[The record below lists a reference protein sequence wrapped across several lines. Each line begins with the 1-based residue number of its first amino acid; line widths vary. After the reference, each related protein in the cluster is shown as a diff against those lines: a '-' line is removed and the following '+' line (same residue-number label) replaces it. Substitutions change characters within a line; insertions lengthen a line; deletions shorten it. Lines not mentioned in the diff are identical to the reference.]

1 MPVTVLTN
9 EDSIKLN
16 EELLRRQQ
24 QPNLGFPT
32 VTQDP
37 EYEAQVALDK
47 RRNKHLYEEIETKY
61 IRERMSG
68 LGDTTADS
76 RRKITSRKLE
86 PKAKYNEAETK
97 SAKFA
102 IRMRKELDTL
112 IELENSGFSPLNMR
126 DQSVLHIPFIR
137 QPGFINNMAKSTK
150 FQIYDNA
157 VKNFTMAQLRDV
169 SGAVIGAEEIR
180 TGMPLYMP
188 IFGDGMQNIMEKRQ
202 RREDVLGAMIAS
214 SNGAYERTLESM
226 SKGKRVAEAS
236 LADQERLLLE
246 EEAKTDPVLRG
257 KIKNY
262 QEELIRAANL
272 RLKRN

>member
-1 MPVTVLTN
+1 MPITVLTPQEIRELD
-9 EDSIKLN
+9 ED
-16 EELLRRQQ
+16 LLTQQ
-24 QPNLGFPT
+24 QTAGARFPSIT
-32 VTQDP
+32 MSP
-37 EYEAQVALDK
+37 EYQDRVDLE
-47 RRNKHLYEEIETKY
+47 
-61 IRERMSG
+61 MSG
-68 LGDTTADS
+68 NSDTTAD
-76 RRKITSRKLE
+76 RRIITSRKPE
-86 PKAKYNEAETK
+86 AKTKFNEAENK
-97 SAKFA
+97 SGKFA

-112 IELENSGFSPLNMR
+112 IALEESGFSPLNVR
-126 DQSVLHIPFIR
+126 DQSVLLTPFIR

-157 VKNFTMAQLRDV
+157 VRNFTMAQLRDV

-180 TGMPLYMP
+180 TNMPLYMP
-188 IFGDGMQNIMEKRQ
+188 IFGDGMENIMEKRQ
-202 RREDVLGAMIAS
+202 RRENVLAAMIAS

-226 SKGKRVAEAS
+226 AKGKKVAEAS

-257 KIKNY
+257 KIKDY

>member
-1 MPVTVLTN
+1 MPVTVLTS
-9 EDSIKLN
+9 EESRKLD

-24 QPNLGFPT
+24 QSNSGMPT
-32 VTQDP
+32 MTMAP
-37 EYEAQVALDK
+37 EYEARVA
-47 RRNKHLYEEIETKY
+47 
-61 IRERMSG
+61 REMSG
-68 LGDTTADS
+68 RGDTTAD
-76 RRKITSRKLE
+76 RRIITSFKPE
-86 PKAKYNEAETK
+86 EKDKFNEAENK
-97 SAKFA
+97 SGKFA
-102 IRMRKELDTL
+102 IRMRKELDTI
-112 IELENSGFSPLNMR
+112 IELEESGFSPLNMR
-126 DQSVLHIPFIR
+126 DQSVLLTPFIR
-137 QPGFINNMAKSTK
+137 QPGFINNALKSTK

-157 VKNFTMAQLRDV
+157 VRNFTMAQLRDV

-214 SNGAYERTLESM
+214 SNGAYESFVESM
-226 SKGKRVAEAS
+226 AKGKKVGEAS
-236 LADQERLLLE
+236 FSEQERLLLE

-257 KIKNY
+257 KINNY